1 MMYISKSIA
10 ALFALTLF
18 GFAALQI
25 NDPDPVIWVSFYCL
39 CAAVPLLL
47 IANKFIRPLFWLT
60 LALCVIELFLSAP
73 GAYNYYL
80 HMDQE
85 PLMQSMNPE
94 KPYIEEAREFL
105 GVLIALVLVTL
116 SALLAGYAV
125 NNNK

>member
-1 MMYISKSIA
+1 MIYITKSIA
-10 ALFALTLF
+10 VLFTLTLF

-47 IANKFIRPLFWLT
+47 LANKFIRSLFWLT
-60 LALCVIELFLSAP
+60 LAICVIELMLSAS

-105 GVLIALVLVTL
+105 GVLIALALVCI
-116 SALLAGYAV
+116 SALLVRYTV

>member
-10 ALFALTLF
+10 ALFALILF

-25 NDPDPVIWVSFYCL
+25 NDPDPVIWVIFYCL
-39 CAAVPLLL
+39 CAAVPLFLL
-47 IANKFIRPLFWLT
+47 ANKFIRPLFWLT
-60 LALCVIELFLSAP
+60 LTLCVIELFLSAP

-105 GVLIALVLVTL
+105 GAMIAVVLVGL
-116 SALLAGYAV
+116 SGLLARYAV

>member
-25 NDPDPVIWVSFYCL
+25 NDPDPVIWVIFYCL
-39 CAAVPLLL
+39 CAAVPLFLL
-47 IANKFIRPLFWLT
+47 VNKFIRPLFWLT
-60 LALCVIELFLSAP
+60 LTLCIIGLFLSAS

-85 PLMQSMNPE
+85 PLMQRMNPE

-105 GVLIALVLVTL
+105 GTLIALVLVGL
-116 SALLAGYAV
+116 SSLLARYAA

>member
-1 MMYISKSIA
+1 MIYIAKSIA

-18 GFAALQI
+18 GFAALQF

-39 CAAVPLLL
+39 CATVPLLL
-47 IANKFIRPLFWLT
+47 LANKFIRPLFWLT
-60 LALCVIELFLSAP
+60 LAICVIELLLSAS
-73 GAYNYYL
+73 GTYNYYL

-105 GVLIALVLVTL
+105 GALIALVLVCL
-116 SALLAGYAV
+116 SALLARYTV

>member
-1 MMYISKSIA
+1 MIVITKSIA
-10 ALFALTLF
+10 ALFALTLLA
-18 GFAALQI
+18 FAALQF

-39 CAAVPLLL
+39 CAAIPLLVL
-47 IANKFIRPLFWLT
+47 ANKFIRHIFWLT
-60 LALCVIELFLSAP
+60 LVICGIELFLTAP

-105 GVLIALVLVTL
+105 GALIAFILVCA
-116 SALLAGYAV
+116 SALLARYGL
-125 NNNK
+125 NNKK

>member
-60 LALCVIELFLSAP
+60 LTLCVIELFLSAP

-105 GVLIALVLVTL
+105 GVLIALVLVSL

>member
-1 MMYISKSIA
+1 MTYIAKSIA
-10 ALFALTLF
+10 ALFSLTLLA
-18 GFAALQI
+18 FAAIQI
-25 NDPDPVIWVSFYCL
+25 NDPDPVIWVIFYCL
-39 CAAVPLLL
+39 CAAVPLFLL
-47 IANKFIRPLFWLT
+47 INKFIRPLFWLT
-60 LALCVIELFLSAP
+60 LTLCVIELFLSAS

-105 GVLIALVLVTL
+105 GALIAFILVGL
-116 SALLAGYAV
+116 SALLARYVV